1 VFTHFN
7 FEFLYCFFSLQRLF
21 TNVIH
26 FFEQILQQSSAK
38 LKFHS
43 IHLNI
48 APHAL
53 CFMLYAFFYEKNRRK
68 TKPKPSLIKYLPV
81 HPHALPLFEVGWG
94 NLL

>member
-7 FEFLYCFFSLQRLF
+7 FEFLYCFFSLQRFF

-53 CFMLYAFFYEKNRRK
+53 CFAFMKKIDEKQNPSRR
-68 TKPKPSLIKYLPV
+68 
-81 HPHALPLFEVGWG
+81 
-94 NLL
+94 